1 VLDTKSPKYLEMAQ
15 GHISLSQPPWGRHGK
30 GGALDVRSRP
40 GPAAWKAPD
49 PVHSERTFETVPRP
63 FQMWSGWFTTGSQIL
78 GAGNTRTL
86 PWKGSRVDT
95 CPGLAPRPP
104 PRRKPATTTWLVAHD
119 VSQQKESD
127 VGSQESRS
135 HCIYCSR
142 DAMPA
147 PSQRKMCPSAFNVS
161 SPLRWQTV
169 SDDAPVQSIIKQR
182 ACAMRWTVL
191 VVPSARKL
199 PQHTKDAQ
207 ISSVRAWEDCPS
219 SEH

>member
-1 VLDTKSPKYLEMAQ
+1 MCQVPGWCSKRPIIAQ
-15 GHISLSQPPWGRHGK
+15 HQPPWGR
-30 GGALDVRSRP
+30 GALDVRSRP
-40 GPAAWKAPD
+40 GPAAWKALD
-49 PVHSERTFETVPRP
+49 PVPSERTSGTDPGP
-63 FQMWSGWFTTGSQIL
+63 LQMWFGRFITGSQIL
-78 GAGNTRTL
+78 GAGNTRAL
-86 PWKGSRVDT
+86 PWEGSGADM
-95 CPGLAPRPP
+95 CPRLAPCSP

-182 ACAMRWTVL
+182 ACAMRRTVL

-199 PQHTKDAQ
+199 P
-207 ISSVRAWEDCPS
+207 
-219 SEH
+219 